1 MTAIDFDS
9 AAGAPPTVAR
19 YVVASRTP
27 PRLTETVAVAEKV
40 REALQSLS
48 DGAEVFSGKSGRG
61 KPLAGHG
68 HAFVLCAA
76 DAQRGRLRHVTVYAA
91 MGFDDPARQAL
102 ARLARVWGFGGDEL
116 HLVLAG
122 IGRPE
127 DFAGRDVAAGKSPLL
142 DSSRVWVSHTP
153 FVPTRFAKATHPGE
167 PKLDGRGLQI
177 GCPEHDLRRLIADR
191 FPDPVG
197 VAPLRETLLGGKRT
211 PWSAF
216 HTRRRRGGGRRS
228 TAAGYGFRVEFG
240 EPVRGPIAVGYGAHF
255 GLGTFTPEDG
265 YALS

>member
-1 MTAIDFDS
+1 MTAKDFDA
-9 AAGAPPTVAR
+9 AAGPLPTVAR

-48 DGAEVFSGKSGRG
+48 DGAEVFSGKSARG

-68 HAFVLCAA
+68 HAFVLCEA

-91 MGFDDPARQAL
+91 IGFDDPARQAF
-102 ARLARVWGFGGDEL
+102 ARLARVWGFGGEDL

-127 DFAGRDVAAGKSPLL
+127 DFAGRDVAAGKCPLL

-228 TAAGYGFRVEFG
+228 TAAGYGFRVEFL

-255 GLGTFTPEDG
+255 GLGTFTSESP
-265 YALS
+265 S